1 MKLHH
6 LLAASCAIT
15 SSAVYANSTP
25 SAIIQELAQSSA
37 TATATPEQRL
47 AAFPSLADIPQSAT
61 IVIAAGDWRQCA
73 KAVMTHPSLAPAMKE
88 SETNV
93 EEVLAQIP
101 DVTSFAFGMDSSIEP
116 SFAALNSLSNSGYMT
131 MLTQAWAAASSD
143 NDLIKSMGE
152 KLATQMMEGTTLA
165 IPTMHMSVSFA
176 EGSMYTAVIEENIK
190 MTLNQ
195 VLTAATPEEKEQLGL
210 TTQDIPG
217 GFIVSLEMNYMLD
230 AIMMNMQT
238 MAMQDTKPIVDAMA
252 ALRGKKVYFAFS
264 REGNRLRLA
273 MADDIAKLTFP
284 QAAAESVAASSVL
297 DFSNEEITK
306 NPVFLGTFGVS
317 DELTEQSLN
326 SMLQLSKGV
335 GSILTELAK
344 KNANNAPILDKGASS
359 LASLTGIYE
368 QIVKTYSYSKGDVI
382 VWADG
387 SLNMEMTTNSKAVTP
402 AGKLVG
408 MAQADQSST
417 ALYAEVAGCAGCAG
431 SGAEVT
437 FDGIFDS
444 VISVTEAVV
453 LTLNSEMRSE
463 IMPVLQMGKVF
474 IPDVKQLA
482 GNLGTALSGMDAPAG
497 LIMDN
502 KGMTTN
508 FAGGEAEQMP
518 IPRLT
523 LFTGVSDRAKVAQGW
538 ADTLTTAK
546 SFLTKIGQD
555 AGMVDLIATVE
566 SEKDGVTLHS
576 PSMPVFPAGL
586 IPHIAISDKF
596 WMLGSD
602 SAYSVELQKGFQASA
617 GTPFTGAVFA
627 MNFAPIGEYT
637 LAIIDPQVT
646 KFSKSEAKNVE
657 EVAKP
662 MIKAITESFS
672 GIYAVSTTDGGKQVV
687 RVRLQAK

>member
-25 SAIIQELAQSSA
+25 SAVIQELAQSSA

-61 IVIAAGDWRQCA
+61 IVIAAGDWRQCV
-73 KAVMTHPSLAPAMKE
+73 KAVMTHPSLAPAMKK
-88 SETNV
+88 SEKTV
-93 EEVLAQIP
+93 EEVLAQVP

-143 NDLIKSMGE
+143 NDLIKSLGE
-152 KLATQMMEGTTLA
+152 KLAAQMMEGTTLA

-176 EGSMYTAVIEENIK
+176 EGSMYTAAIEENIK

-195 VLTAATPEEKEQLGL
+195 VLTTATPEEKEHLGL
-210 TTQDIPG
+210 TQQDIPG
-217 GFIVSLEMNYMLD
+217 GFIVSLEMNFMLD

-238 MAMQDTKPIVDAMA
+238 MAAQDTKPIVDAMA

-264 REGNRLRLA
+264 REGDRLRLA
-273 MADDIAKLTFP
+273 MADDLAKLTFP
-284 QAAAESVAASSVL
+284 KAAAESVAASSVL

-317 DELTEQSLN
+317 DELVDQSLK
-326 SMLQLSKGV
+326 STLQVFNGV

-344 KNANNAPILDKGASS
+344 KNVNNAPILDKGASS

-368 QIVKTYSYSKGDVI
+368 QIVKTYSYSKADMI

-387 SLNMEMTTNSKAVTP
+387 NLNVEMTTNSKAVTP

-408 MAQADQSST
+408 MAQADQPGT
-417 ALYAEVAGCAGCAG
+417 ALYAEVAGCAGC
-431 SGAEVT
+431 GAEIT
-437 FDGIFDS
+437 FDGVFDS

-453 LTLNSEMRSE
+453 LTLNKEMRSE

-523 LFTGVSDRAKVAQGW
+523 LFTGVSDRTKVAQGW

-546 SFLTKIGQD
+546 GFLTKIGQD

-576 PSMPVFPAGL
+576 PSTPIFPAGL

-602 SAYSVELQKGFQASA
+602 SAYSIELQQSFQASA
-617 GTPFTGAVFA
+617 GTSFTGSVFA
-627 MNFAPIGEYT
+627 MNFAPMVEYT
-637 LAIIDPQVT
+637 HAILDPKVT
-646 KFSKSEAKNVE
+646 KLTKSEAKEVE
-657 EVAKP
+657 EDVKP
-662 MIKAITESFS
+662 MLTAITESFS
-672 GIYAVSTTDGGKQVV
+672 GIYAVCTTDGGKQVI
-687 RVRLQAK
+687 RIRLQAK

>member
-25 SAIIQELAQSSA
+25 SAVIQELAQPSA
-37 TATATPEQRL
+37 GATATPEQRL
-47 AAFPSLADIPQSAT
+47 AAFPSLVDIPQSAT
-61 IVIAAGDWRQCA
+61 IVLAAGDWHQCA
-73 KAVMTHPSLAPAMKE
+73 KAVMTHPALASMKK
-88 SETNV
+88 SETTL
-93 EEVLAQIP
+93 EEDLAQIP

-116 SFAALNSLSNSGYMT
+116 VAAAMNSLSYSGYMT

-143 NDLIKSMGE
+143 NDLIKSLGE
-152 KLATQMMEGTTLA
+152 KLAAQMMEGTTLA

-176 EGSMYTAVIEENIK
+176 EGSMYTTAIEENIK

-195 VLTAATPEEKEQLGL
+195 VLTAATPEEKERLGL

-238 MAMQDTKPIVDAMA
+238 MAVQDTKPIVDAMA

-264 REGNRLRLA
+264 REGDRLRLA

-284 QAAAESVAASSVL
+284 KTATESVAASSVL

-317 DELTEQSLN
+317 DKLVDQSLN
-326 SMLQLSKGV
+326 SVLQLSKGLD
-335 GSILTELAK
+335 SILTELGK
-344 KNANNAPILDKGASS
+344 KNTNNAPILDKGVEA
-359 LASLTGIYE
+359 LTSLTGIYG
-368 QIVKTYSYSKGDVI
+368 QIVKMYSYTKADMVI
-382 VWADG
+382 WADG
-387 SLNMEMTTNSKAVTP
+387 GLNMEMTTNSKAPTP

-408 MAQADQSST
+408 MAQADLPST
-417 ALYAEVAGCAGCAG
+417 LLYAEVGGCAS
-431 SGAEVT
+431 SGLDVS
-437 FDGIFDS
+437 FNGVFDS
-444 VISVTEAVV
+444 TIALTEAVT
-453 LTLNSEMRSE
+453 LTLNSEIRSQ

-482 GNLGTALSGMDAPAG
+482 GNLGMALSGMDAPAG

-502 KGMTTN
+502 KGLTTN
-508 FAGGEAEQMP
+508 FAGGQAEQMP

-523 LFTGVSDRAKVAQGW
+523 IFTGVSDRAKVAQGW

-566 SEKDGVTLHS
+566 SQKDGVTIHA
-576 PSMPVFPAGL
+576 PSAPIFPAGL
-586 IPHIAISDKF
+586 VPHIAISDKF
-596 WMLGSD
+596 WMLGSNFD
-602 SAYSVELQKGFQASA
+602 YSVELQKNFQASA

-627 MNFAPIGEYT
+627 LNFAPASDYFNAITAPEVSKMSQRESDDMAEAK
-637 LAIIDPQVT
+637 LIIDGVT
-646 KFSKSEAKNVE
+646 QH
-657 EVAKP
+657 
-662 MIKAITESFS
+662 FS
-672 GIYAVSTTDGGKQVV
+672 GIYAVSTKDGDNQVL